1 MNSCLFSKIK
11 IFVGLTLLMLLVA
24 PIPKNLAEDRKI
36 FSDDDLN
43 SYQYGNG
50 EVESN
55 TAEKNIAK
63 DTAKSKR
70 PYSDITATIYMTTW

>member
-1 MNSCLFSKIK
+1 MNSRLFSKIK
-11 IFVGLTLLMLLVA
+11 IFVGLTILMLLVA
-24 PIPKNLAEDRKI
+24 PVSKSLAEDRKI

-55 TAEKNIAK
+55 TTEKTITK